1 MNRIEI
7 IKNEIE
13 LDPKDPFNYYLLSLE
28 YLKTD
33 EKIKAEEN
41 FNYLLDEFDQYLAT
55 YYTYAQYLIE
65 IGKDDKAQE
74 IINKGIEISINQNNT
89 KTEKELKQL
98 LELNY

>member
-33 EKIKAEEN
+33 EIIKAEEK

-55 YYTYAQYLIE
+55 YYTCAQYLIE

-74 IINKGIEISINQNNT
+74 IIHKGIEISISQNNT

-98 LELNY
+98 LELNF